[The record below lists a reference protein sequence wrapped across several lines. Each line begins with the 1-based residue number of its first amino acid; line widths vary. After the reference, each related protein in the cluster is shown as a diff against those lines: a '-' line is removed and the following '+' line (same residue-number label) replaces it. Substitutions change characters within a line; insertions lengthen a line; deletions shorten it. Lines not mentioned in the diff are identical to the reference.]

1 MTSAS
6 VLAETVGPVR
16 LIRLTGVPKRG
27 NPLSCALMRDVLD
40 AVRAAEGDDDIR
52 CLAILGTPTHFS
64 VGADI
69 EEMVDK
75 NAIDWAQSQWM
86 DDWDTLRAARKPI
99 IAGIRGHAVGGGFEL
114 ALLCD
119 MIVCAEDARLALP
132 ETALGVIPGTGG
144 GQRLIALCGRA
155 VAADMI
161 LTGRVLSGCDARDL
175 GIAARAVPSEKVEE
189 EVIAIGRAIAER
201 SPTAVAFAREVLRHA
216 SDGPIAQSL
225 RIERLLAYL
234 VFDTDDRR
242 KRMADFLAAK
252 GKASEGPGKG

>member
-1 MTSAS
+1 MSAS
-6 VLAETVGPVR
+6 LACGTDGPVR
-16 LIRLTGVPKRG
+16 IIRLTGVPRRG
-27 NPLSCALMRDVLD
+27 NPLSNTLMGELLA
-40 AVRAAEGDDDIR
+40 AVRDAEDDDAIR
-52 CLAILGTPTHFS
+52 CLALLGTPTHFS

-75 NAIDWAQSQWM
+75 RAIDWAESRWM

-99 IAGIRGHAVGGGFEL
+99 VAGVRGHAVGGGLEL
-114 ALLCD
+114 ALMCD
-119 MIVCAEDARLALP
+119 LMVCAEDARLALP

-161 LTGRVLSGCDARDL
+161 LTGRVLDGREACAL
-175 GIAARAVPSEKVEE
+175 GVAARAVPADQVEA
-189 EVIAIGRAIAER
+189 EVIAIGKAIAER

-216 SDGPIAQSL
+216 SEGPIAQSL

-234 VFDTDDRR
+234 VFDTDERR
-242 KRMADFLAAK
+242 RRMADFLAAK
-252 GKASEGPGKG
+252 KEPKPESSEG